1 MYATFGWLLKVSDAL
16 CVEGRTILAFLHVNF
31 GWLSKM
37 CQFCTMVQYVICN
50 KKNLSENG
58 FIVCSVRRIV

>member
-37 CQFCTMVQYVICN
+37 CQFCTMVQYVICY
-50 KKNLSENG
+50 KKLE
-58 FIVCSVRRIV
+58 